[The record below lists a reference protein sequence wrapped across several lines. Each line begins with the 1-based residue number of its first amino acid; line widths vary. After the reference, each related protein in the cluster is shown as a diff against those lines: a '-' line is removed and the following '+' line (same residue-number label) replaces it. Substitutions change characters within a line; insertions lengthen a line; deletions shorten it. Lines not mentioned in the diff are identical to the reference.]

1 MRELPATAER
11 RARHHSPVWRSWRG
25 LLFVVAGQ
33 LLARAGQLS
42 NSPSC
47 RRTAYLALVLVG
59 LVGQAA
65 LLLTAAYL
73 IDLSVSLMELWA
85 ELARKHLEITL

>member
-1 MRELPATAER
+1 MTAQFRAAER
-11 RARHHSPVWRSWRG
+11 RALRTSPVWRSWRG

-42 NSPSC
+42 RSASV
-47 RRTAYLALVLVG
+47 RRSAYLVVVLVG
-59 LVGQAA
+59 LMGQAV